1 MAIFLDSADPQHAAA
16 AFPLGFLAGVTTN
29 PALLAAQGPDPLETI
44 RRVAQHSS
52 GLIFYQ
58 PLAESVVA
66 MEEEVRRV
74 HGFLGERLVAKIAC
88 SPTGF
93 ELVACLVDDM
103 PCGMTAVFSAAQVY
117 AAACAGVRYALP
129 YLNRMTRLGG
139 DGTAVVERM
148 AQVAAATDLEL
159 VVASIRSVEEMERAL
174 LAGADHV
181 TVPFAVFQ
189 ELIDHPL
196 SRQAIAEFAAAVL
209 SSSKGPKGGR

>member
-1 MAIFLDSADPQHAAA
+1 MAIFLDSANPQHAVD

-29 PALLAAQGPDPLETI
+29 PALLAAQGADPLNTI
-44 RRVAQHSS
+44 RQVAEHSS

-58 PLAESVVA
+58 PLAESVEA
-66 MEEEVRRV
+66 MEEEIRGV
-74 HGFLGERLVAKIAC
+74 HVFLGERLVAKIPC
-88 SPTGF
+88 SPPGF
-93 ELVACLVDDM
+93 VLVTRLQDDM
-103 PCGMTAVFSAAQVY
+103 PCAMTAVFSAGQVY

-148 AQVAAATDLEL
+148 AEIAAPTDLEL
-159 VVASIRSVEEMERAL
+159 VVASIRNVEEMERAL

-181 TVPFAVFQ
+181 TLPFAVIQ

-196 SRQAIAEFAAAVL
+196 SRQAIADFAAAA
-209 SSSKGPKGGR
+209 KNMKAGR

>member
-29 PALLAAQGPDPLETI
+29 PALLAAQGPDLLETI
-44 RRVAQHSS
+44 RQVAQHSS

-58 PLAESVVA
+58 PLAESVAA

-74 HGFLGERLVAKIAC
+74 HGFLAERLVAKIPC
-88 SPTGF
+88 SPAGF
-93 ELVACLVDDM
+93 ELVARLVDDM

-117 AAACAGVRYALP
+117 AAAGAGVRYALP

-139 DGTAVVERM
+139 DGAAVVERM
-148 AQVAAATDLEL
+148 AEVAAATDLEL

-181 TVPFAVFQ
+181 TLPFAVLQ

-196 SRQAIAEFAAAVL
+196 SRQAIAEFAAAAKSL
-209 SSSKGPKGGR
+209 KGGR

>member
-1 MAIFLDSADPQHAAA
+1 MAIFLDSADPEQAAG

-44 RRVAQHSS
+44 RQVAQHSS

-58 PLAESVVA
+58 PVGESVEA
-66 MEEEVRRV
+66 MEAELRRV
-74 HGFLGERLVAKIAC
+74 HAFLGERLVAKIPC
-88 SPTGF
+88 SPAGF
-93 ELVACLVDDM
+93 QLVVRLRDDM
-103 PCGMTAVFSAAQVY
+103 PCAMTAIFSAGQVY
-117 AAACAGVRYALP
+117 AAACADVRYALP

-139 DGTAVVERM
+139 DGAAVVERM
-148 AQVAAATDLEL
+148 AEVAADTDLEL

-181 TVPFAVFQ
+181 TLPFAVVQ

-196 SRQAIAEFAAAVL
+196 SRQAIAEFAAAA
-209 SSSKGPKGGR
+209 KGRKRGR

>member
-1 MAIFLDSADPQHAAA
+1 
-16 AFPLGFLAGVTTN
+16 VTTN
-29 PALLAAQGPDPLETI
+29 PALLAAEGADPMETI
-44 RRVAQHSS
+44 RQVAEHSS

-58 PLAESVVA
+58 PLAESVET

-74 HGFLGERLVAKIAC
+74 HAFLGERLVAKIPC
-88 SPTGF
+88 SPPGF
-93 ELVACLVDDM
+93 ELVARLQDDM
-103 PCGMTAVFSAAQVY
+103 PCAMTAVFSAGQIY

-148 AQVAAATDLEL
+148 AEIAAPTDLEL
-159 VVASIRSVEEMERAL
+159 VVASIRNVEEMERAL

-181 TVPFAVFQ
+181 TLPFAVIQ

-196 SRQAIAEFAAAVL
+196 SRQAIADFAAAAKSL
-209 SSSKGPKGGR
+209 KGGG

>member
-44 RRVAQHSS
+44 RQVAQHSS

-58 PLAESVVA
+58 PLAESVAA

-74 HGFLGERLVAKIAC
+74 HGFLGERLVAKIPC
-88 SPTGF
+88 SPAGF
-93 ELVACLVDDM
+93 ELVSRVRDDM

-139 DGTAVVERM
+139 DGAAVVERM
-148 AQVAAATDLEL
+148 AEVAAATDLEL

-181 TVPFAVFQ
+181 TLPFAVLQ

-196 SRQAIAEFAAAVL
+196 SRQAIAEFAAAAKSL
-209 SSSKGPKGGR
+209 KGGR

>member
-1 MAIFLDSADPQHAAA
+1 MAIFLDSANPQHAAD

-44 RRVAQHSS
+44 RQVAQHSS

-58 PLAESVVA
+58 PLAESVEA
-66 MEEEVRRV
+66 MEAELRRV
-74 HGFLGERLVAKIAC
+74 HGFLGERLVAKIPC
-88 SPTGF
+88 SPAGF
-93 ELVACLVDDM
+93 ELVARLRDDM

-139 DGTAVVERM
+139 DGAAVIERM
-148 AQVAAATDLEL
+148 ADVAAPTDLEL

-181 TVPFAVFQ
+181 TLPFAVIQ

-196 SRQAIAEFAAAVL
+196 SRQAIAEFAAAKNL
-209 SSSKGPKGGR
+209 KGGG

>member
-1 MAIFLDSADPQHAAA
+1 LVTMAIFLDSADPQHAAD

-29 PALLAAQGPDPLETI
+29 PTLLAAQGPDPLETI
-44 RRVAQHSS
+44 RKVAQRSS

-58 PLAESVVA
+58 PLAESVEA
-66 MEEEVRRV
+66 MEEEMRRV
-74 HGFLGERLVAKIAC
+74 HGFLGERLVAKIPC
-88 SPTGF
+88 SPAGF
-93 ELVACLVDDM
+93 ELVTRLLDDM
-103 PCGMTAVFSAAQVY
+103 PCGMTAVFSAGQVY

-139 DGTAVVERM
+139 DGPTVVERM

-181 TVPFAVFQ
+181 TLPFAVIQ

-196 SRQAIAEFAAAVL
+196 SRQAIADFGAAARKL
-209 SSSKGPKGGR
+209 KG

>member
-1 MAIFLDSADPQHAAA
+1 MAIFLDSANPQHAAD

-29 PALLAAQGPDPLETI
+29 PALLAAQGADPMETI
-44 RRVAQHSS
+44 RQVAEQSS

-58 PLAESVVA
+58 PLAESVEA

-74 HGFLGERLVAKIAC
+74 HVFLGERLVAKIPC
-88 SPTGF
+88 SPPGF
-93 ELVACLVDDM
+93 ELVARLQDDM
-103 PCGMTAVFSAAQVY
+103 PCAMTAVFSAGQVY

-148 AQVAAATDLEL
+148 AEIAAPTDLEL
-159 VVASIRSVEEMERAL
+159 VVASIRNVEEMERAL

-181 TVPFAVFQ
+181 TLPFAVIQ
-189 ELIDHPL
+189 EIIDHPL
-196 SRQAIAEFAAAVL
+196 SRQAIADFAAAAKNL
-209 SSSKGPKGGR
+209 KGAR

>member
-1 MAIFLDSADPQHAAA
+1 MAIFLDSADPQHAAD

-29 PALLAAQGPDPLETI
+29 PTLLAAQGSDPLETI
-44 RRVAQHSS
+44 RKVAQRSS

-58 PLAESVVA
+58 PLAESVEA
-66 MEEEVRRV
+66 MEAEMRRV
-74 HGFLGERLVAKIAC
+74 HGFLDERLVAKIPC
-88 SPTGF
+88 SPAGF
-93 ELVACLVDDM
+93 ELVTRLRDDM
-103 PCGMTAVFSAAQVY
+103 PCGMTAVFSAGQVY

-139 DGTAVVERM
+139 DGPAVVERM
-148 AQVAAATDLEL
+148 VQVAAATDIEL

-181 TVPFAVFQ
+181 TLPFAVIQ

-196 SRQAIAEFAAAVL
+196 SRQAIADFGAAARKL
-209 SSSKGPKGGR
+209 KGRK

>member
-1 MAIFLDSADPQHAAA
+1 MAIFLDSADPQHAAD

-29 PALLAAQGPDPLETI
+29 PTLLAAQGSDPLETI
-44 RRVAQHSS
+44 RKVAQRSS

-58 PLAESVVA
+58 PLAESVEA
-66 MEEEVRRV
+66 MEAEMRRV
-74 HGFLGERLVAKIAC
+74 HGFLDERLVAKIPC
-88 SPTGF
+88 SPAGF
-93 ELVACLVDDM
+93 ELVTRLRDDM
-103 PCGMTAVFSAAQVY
+103 PCGMTAVFSAGQVY

-139 DGTAVVERM
+139 DGPAVVERM

-181 TVPFAVFQ
+181 TLPFAVIQ

-196 SRQAIAEFAAAVL
+196 SRQAIADFGAAARKL
-209 SSSKGPKGGR
+209 KGRK